1 MNSSLMNHSVGMAWA
16 DSSQY
21 GRASQPIMDPN
32 VVDNLAIVSRH
43 EQVLLA
49 LESGSLAWF
58 SRLLRHY
65 NEVGD
70 LTDEGRRKMPAL
82 MRGADGSHLALT
94 RRMVQKI
101 QEAADL
107 FQQHKH
113 IVPGKKPKNNQ

>member
-1 MNSSLMNHSVGMAWA
+1 
-16 DSSQY
+16 
-21 GRASQPIMDPN
+21 
-32 VVDNLAIVSRH
+32 
-43 EQVLLA
+43 LLA